1 MPWVPRPQGPCP
13 PVLGRRAQEGR
24 TVAPD
29 QGCSARRS
37 SKQPSRQKELET
49 ELIKRRF

>member
-1 MPWVPRPQGPCP
+1 MPWVPRPQAPCP
-13 PVLGRRAQEGR
+13 PTLGRRAQEGR

-29 QGCSARRS
+29 QGCSAGAQANNPAGR
-37 SKQPSRQKELET
+37 KNWET